1 MRRLLLVVG
10 ASIALIAAT
19 LIADAPSGERW
30 CVTHQAGIHHR
41 RTNRVFDN
49 PYAKI
54 MAGYTALGASVAMAD
69 LDRVGF
75 DDFFLTDSSET
86 GKNRLYRNK
95 GNFTFTDVAEEA
107 GGERQ
112 RPEQRFREDRTGVS
126 ELRGSAT
133 RMFTNHLGLSTPA
146 IFAKSR
152 GAAVYRCMA
161 G

>member
-1 MRRLLLVVG
+1 MRRLLLAVG
-10 ASIALIAAT
+10 ASIALIAAS

-54 MAGYTALGASVAMAD
+54 MAGYTALGASVAVAD
-69 LDRVGF
+69 LDR
-75 DDFFLTDSSET
+75 DDFFLTDLSET

-107 GGERQ
+107 GVANGKQYERCQ
-112 RPEQRFREDRTGVS
+112 VRT
-126 ELRGSAT
+126 
-133 RMFTNHLGLSTPA
+133 
-146 IFAKSR
+146 
-152 GAAVYRCMA
+152 
-161 G
+161 